1 MGGGEEGSPATSPN
15 LPAPGE
21 GAIAA
26 RLSPHP
32 ATLWWG
38 GVRGGGNGQRVTA
51 CL

>member
-32 ATLWWG
+32 ATLWG
-38 GVRGGGNGQRVTA
+38 GECGGGNGQRVTA